1 MPIKE
6 KDPRFRNLEIKI
18 GAMVLVAIAG
28 IVILMVRIGMEK
40 DLFTSKYRI
49 SFVSASG
56 SGFVEGMPVKLSG
69 FKIGRVKRI
78 ELTEDANVKVIAE
91 INRKY
96 EKWIREGS
104 KARLAKEGFIG
115 DSYIELTMG
124 GAGARVLADNDTV
137 PFERTG
143 GIEEL
148 VEEAKPILKE
158 VKEIIHYVNSPEG
171 DIKLMLGNIKDL
183 TAEMR
188 QTRKEIDTTV
198 RSANRF
204 VLDLNSRTNEA
215 LDGANRSIKNIEALS
230 LRLEPVVKKAESIA
244 VSADEAAVKLPRA
257 AQKIER
263 ILDDVSAITGPLS
276 NEGPRIKKILRDTQ
290 ETAAQ
295 AKAVTKGVK
304 ESWPVRLMLPEPQA
318 PGLVPLD
325 SYLMRKNRESERE
338 ALRP

>member
-6 KDPRFRNLEIKI
+6 KDPRFKNLEIKI
-18 GAMVLVAIAG
+18 GAMVLAALVGIA
-28 IVILMVRIGMEK
+28 VIMVRIGMEK
-40 DLFTSKYRI
+40 DLFTSKYRV
-49 SFVSASG
+49 SFVSGSG

-69 FKIGRVKRI
+69 FKIGRVKKI
-78 ELTEDANVKVIAE
+78 ELTDDANVRVVAE
-91 INRKY
+91 INKKY

-124 GAGARVLADNDTV
+124 SPGARMVSDNDTV
-137 PFERTG
+137 PFEKAG

-188 QTRKEIDTTV
+188 ETRREIDKTV

-204 VLDLNSRTNEA
+204 ILDLNSRTNEA
-215 LDGANRSIKNIEALS
+215 LESANKSIKNIEGLS
-230 LRLEPVVKKAESIA
+230 LRLEPIMAKVDNIAADAE
-244 VSADEAAVKLPRA
+244 EASKRLPQASERF
-257 AQKIER
+257 ER
-263 ILDDVSAITGPLS
+263 ILDNAVNITDTLS
-276 NEGPRIKKILRDTQ
+276 SESPRIKKILKDAQ
-290 ETAAQ
+290 EGAAQ
-295 AKAVTKGVK
+295 AKAITKGVK
-304 ESWPVRLMLPEPQA
+304 ESWPVRLMVPEP
-318 PGLVPLD
+318 PMPELVPLD
-325 SYLMRKNRESERE
+325 SYLIRKNQKE
-338 ALRP
+338 

>member
-28 IVILMVRIGMEK
+28 IIILMVRIGMEK

-69 FKIGRVKRI
+69 FKVGRVRRI
-78 ELTEDANVKVIAE
+78 ELTEDAKVKVTAE

-115 DSYIELTMG
+115 DSYIEMTMG
-124 GAGARVLADNDTV
+124 ASGARVLSDDDTV
-137 PFERTG
+137 PFEKAG

-188 QTRKEIDTTV
+188 QTRKEIDRTV

-204 VLDLNSRTNEA
+204 VLDLNARTNET
-215 LDGANRSIKNIEALS
+215 LDGANRSIRNVEALS
-230 LRLEPVVKKAESIA
+230 LRIEPVIKRVEGIA
-244 VSADEAAVKLPRA
+244 VNADEAATRLPRA

-263 ILDDVSAITGPLS
+263 ILDDVSAVTGPLS
-276 NEGPRIKKILRDTQ
+276 NEAPRIKKILRDTQ

-304 ESWPVRLMLPEPQA
+304 ESWPVRLMVPEPQA

-325 SYLMRKNRESERE
+325 SYLMRRNRK
-338 ALRP
+338 

>member
-6 KDPRFRNLEIKI
+6 KDPRFKNLEIKI
-18 GAMVLVAIAG
+18 GVMVLAALAG
-28 IVILMVRIGMEK
+28 IIVLMVRIGMEK
-40 DLFTSKYRI
+40 DLFTSKYRV
-49 SFVSASG
+49 SFVSPSG

-69 FKIGRVKRI
+69 FKIGRVRRI
-78 ELTEDANVKVIAE
+78 ELTEDAKVKVTAE

-104 KARLAKEGFIG
+104 KAQMSKEGFIG
-115 DSYIELTMG
+115 ESYIELTMG
-124 GAGARVLADNDTV
+124 KAGARVLADNDTV
-137 PFERTG
+137 PFERAG

-158 VKEIIHYVNSPEG
+158 VKEIIHYVNSPDG

-188 QTRKEIDTTV
+188 QTRKEIDTAV

-204 VLDLNSRTNEA
+204 VLDMNSRTNEA

-230 LRLEPVVKKAESIA
+230 LRLEPVIKKAESIA
-244 VSADEAAVKLPRA
+244 VNADEAAVRLPRA

-263 ILDDVSAITGPLS
+263 ILDDVSAVTGPLS
-276 NEGPRIKKILRDTQ
+276 NEAPRIKKILGDAQ
-290 ETAAQ
+290 ETVAG

-304 ESWPVRLMLPEPQA
+304 ESWPVRLMVPEPQA

-325 SYLMRKNRESERE
+325 SYLMRGKRNGERE
-338 ALRP
+338 AIRP